1 MRRRVI
7 VGALIAGLVAAT
19 VVGLRAS
26 GQIRLM
32 AMMVASVLYGVVL
45 YLARRHWVVPP
56 RFTMVALV
64 VVLGVGLCGPPQRS
78 RDVWAYATY
87 GQMVRDGH
95 DPYVERP
102 AEITTNAFTKRMA
115 PGWKHARAVYGPGF
129 LAVAT
134 VGMTVVAHA
143 PVSTQNRPVLAR
155 LWFQFVATLALLGAL
170 TILWRTTRDP
180 VALFALGLL
189 PVVTIAIVH
198 EAHND
203 LLVGVAMLGAVV
215 MARKRPV
222 VGVMVGSLGVLI
234 KVSALLPLA
243 GLVWWVLFHH
253 GWKRAMRGAVCA
265 LLVIGA
271 AYGAAGGQRVVQPIL
286 AADRLMSSSSIWSLD
301 LLASVHLAQL
311 SVAVLAVAVL
321 MARRRDSDGAL
332 AVAGTGLAYLLAAAY
347 VLPWYSG
354 WVLPA
359 AVLGWRSRTTQLLLL
374 FSTLS
379 FITYGTGTTFDSRV
393 LSEIHHQMIR
403 RYLPLFEIA
412 AVAALAVASV
422 RRARLP
428 RGS

>member
-1 MRRRVI
+1 MPRRAI
-7 VGALIAGLVAAT
+7 ICALTVGLVAAT

-32 AMMVASVLYGVVL
+32 AMVVASVLYGVVL
-45 YLARRHWVVPP
+45 FLARHHWVVPP
-56 RFTMVALV
+56 RFTMAALG
-64 VVLGVGLCGPPQRS
+64 VVLVVGLCGPPQRS

-102 AEITTNAFTKRMA
+102 AEIAPNAFTKRMA

-129 LAVAT
+129 LGVAA

-143 PVSTQNRPVLAR
+143 PISTQSRPVLAR
-155 LWFQFVATLALLGAL
+155 LWFQVVASLALLGAL

-180 VALFALGLL
+180 VTLFALGLS

-203 LLVGVAMLGAVV
+203 LLVGVALLAAVV
-215 MARKRPV
+215 LARKRPV
-222 VGVMVGSLGVLI
+222 VGVAVGSLAVLI
-234 KVSALLPLA
+234 KVSALLPLV
-243 GLVWWVLFHH
+243 GLVGWVLFHH
-253 GWKRAMRGAVCA
+253 GWKQAVKGAVGA
-265 LLVIGA
+265 LLLIA
-271 AYGAAGGQRVVQPIL
+271 ATYGAVGGQRVVQPIL
-286 AADRLMSSSSIWSLD
+286 AADRLKSSSSIWSLD
-301 LLASVHLAQL
+301 WLGSLHLAQL
-311 SVAVLAVAVL
+311 SVAVLAAVVL
-321 MARRRDSDGAL
+321 LARRRDSDGAL

-359 AVLGWRSRTTQLLLL
+359 AVLAWRSRTTQLLLL

-379 FITYGTGTTFDSRV
+379 FITYGTGTTFDSAL

-412 AVAALAVASV
+412 AIAALAVASV
-422 RRARLP
+422 RRAMLQP
-428 RGS
+428 R

>member
-1 MRRRVI
+1 MAKRVVI
-7 VGALIAGLVAAT
+7 GALIGGLAAAT

-26 GQIRLM
+26 GQIRVM
-32 AMMVASVLYGVVL
+32 AMVVAGGLYGVVL
-45 YLARRHWVVPP
+45 YLARRRWVVPP
-56 RFTMVALV
+56 LFTMVALV

-102 AEITTNAFTKRMA
+102 AEVTPNAFTQRMA

-129 LAVAT
+129 LAIAT
-134 VGMTVVAHA
+134 VGMTVVAYA
-143 PVSTQNRPVLAR
+143 PISPQSRPVLAR
-155 LWFQFVATLALLGAL
+155 LWFQLMATLALLGAL

-180 VALFALGLL
+180 VALFALGLS

-203 LLVGVAMLGAVV
+203 LLVGVALLAAVV
-215 MARKRPV
+215 LARKRPV
-222 VGVMVGSLGVLI
+222 MGVAVGSLAVLI

-253 GWKRAMRGAVCA
+253 GWKRAVKGAGGA

-271 AYGAAGGQRVVQPIL
+271 AYGAVGGQRVVQPIL
-286 AADRLMSSSSIWSLD
+286 AADRLMSSSSIWSLH
-301 LLASVHLAQL
+301 LLQSVHLAQL
-311 SVAVLAVAVL
+311 SVAGLAAAVL
-321 MARRRDSDGAL
+321 LARRRDRDGAL
-332 AVAGTGLAYLLAAAY
+332 AVAGSGLAYLLAAAY

-359 AVLGWRSRTTQLLLL
+359 AVLGWRSRTTRLLLL

-379 FITYGTGTTFDSRV
+379 LITYGTGTTFDSPV

-403 RYLPLFEIA
+403 QYLPWFEIA
-412 AVAALAVASV
+412 AIATLAVASV
-422 RRARLP
+422 RRTLMQSR
-428 RGS
+428 

>member
-7 VGALIAGLVAAT
+7 IGALMAGLVVAT
-19 VVGLRAS
+19 VAGLRAS
-26 GQIRLM
+26 GQTRLV
-32 AMMVASVLYGVVL
+32 AMVAAGAFYGVVL
-45 YLARRHWVVPP
+45 YLARHHWVVPP
-56 RFTMVALV
+56 RITMLALV

-102 AEITTNAFTKRMA
+102 SEITPNAFTKRMA

-129 LAVAT
+129 MAVAT

-143 PVSTQNRPVLAR
+143 PVSTPNRPMLAR
-155 LWFQFVATLALLGAL
+155 LWFQSMAILALLGAL
-170 TILWRTTRDP
+170 IIVWRTTHDP
-180 VALFALGLL
+180 AALFALGLS

-203 LLVGVAMLGAVV
+203 LLVGVALLGAVV
-215 MARKRPV
+215 LARRRPV
-222 VGVMVGSLGVLI
+222 VGVGIASLAVLI
-234 KVSALLPLA
+234 KVSAVLPFA

-253 GWKRAMRGAVCA
+253 GWKHAVKGTLGG

-271 AYGAAGGQRVVQPIL
+271 TYGAVGGQRVVQPIL

-301 LLASVHLAQL
+301 GLVSVHLAQL
-311 SVAVLAVAVL
+311 GVTVLAAAVL
-321 MARRRDSDGAL
+321 MARRRDTDGAL

-347 VLPWYSG
+347 VLPWYAG

-359 AVLGWRSRTTQLLLL
+359 AVLGWRSRTTQLLLF

-379 FITYGTGTTFDSRV
+379 FITYGTGTTMDSAV

-403 RYLPLFEIA
+403 RYLPLFEIVA
-412 AVAALAVASV
+412 IAALAVASV
-422 RRARLP
+422 RRALMQP
-428 RGS
+428 R